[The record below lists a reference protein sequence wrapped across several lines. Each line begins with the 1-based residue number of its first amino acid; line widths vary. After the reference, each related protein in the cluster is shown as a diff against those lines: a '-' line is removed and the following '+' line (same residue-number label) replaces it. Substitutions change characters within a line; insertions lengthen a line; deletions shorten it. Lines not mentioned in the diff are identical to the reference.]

1 MAKLWFIA
9 TSSFRGFAP
18 GAEHYYVKVM
28 TSDRMIEPALVMT
41 AEYAAELT
49 RKDDTYEWEAGD
61 VTNRF
66 KTEAEA
72 RSAAAAVARHVMAP
86 GDAVVF
92 GSATHIEPHEPVEG
106 TPEFMEAARH
116 LWGLMTALEDSLGS
130 DDIFTLAPDRAG
142 ALADS
147 WEELIKPFEQR
158 DYAKGLREQEELY
171 VGADGDDWT
180 VYDRVPQ

>member
-9 TSSFRGFAP
+9 TSSFRGYAP

-28 TSDRMIEPALVMT
+28 TTDRLIEPALVMT

-49 RKDDTYEWEAGD
+49 AKDDTYGWEAGD

-72 RSAAAAVARHVMAP
+72 KAAAAAVARHVMQP

-92 GSATHIEPHEPVEG
+92 GSALYIEPHEPVEG
-106 TPEFMEAARH
+106 APEFMEAARH
-116 LWGLMTALEDSLGS
+116 LWGLMAALEAEVG
-130 DDIFTLAPDRAG
+130 DDIFTRAPDRAD
-142 ALADS
+142 ALANA
-147 WEELIKPFEQR
+147 WQELVKPFEER
-158 DYAKGLREQEELY
+158 DYSQGLREQEEVY
-171 VGADGDDWT
+171 VRADGDDWI
-180 VYDRVPQ
+180 VYDRVPR